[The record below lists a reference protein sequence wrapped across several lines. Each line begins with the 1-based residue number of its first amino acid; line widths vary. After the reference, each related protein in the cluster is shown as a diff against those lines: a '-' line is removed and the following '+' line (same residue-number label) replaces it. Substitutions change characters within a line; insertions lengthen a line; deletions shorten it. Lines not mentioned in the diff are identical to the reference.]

1 MKRTQSIVM
10 GFVAATG
17 LALAATL
24 AVAHPGGG
32 WGPGYGAGP
41 GQGRGM
47 GYGMG
52 QGMGRGMGQGWGGC
66 AAAAQNQTGPFA
78 GQPLFTVEE
87 MNAHREAMRSATTVE
102 QRQELML
109 AHRTAA
115 QSRAAER
122 GITCP
127 GLAAAPGR

>member
-24 AVAHPGGG
+24 AVAHPGG
-32 WGPGYGAGP
+32 WGPGTGP
-41 GQGRGM
+41 GAGRGM

-52 QGMGRGMGQGWGGC
+52 QGMGQGWGGC
-66 AAAAQNQTGPFA
+66 GAAAQNQTGPFA

-87 MNAHREAMRSATTVE
+87 MTAHRQAMQGATTVE

-109 AHRTAA
+109 AHRTEA
-115 QSRAAER
+115 QRRAAER

>member
-1 MKRTQSIVM
+1 MKRTQSIAM

-41 GQGRGM
+41 GQGPGM
-47 GYGMG
+47 GYGP
-52 QGMGRGMGQGWGGC
+52 GMGWGGC
-66 AAAAQNQTGPFA
+66 AAAAQNQNGPFA

-87 MNAHREAMRSATTVE
+87 MTAQREAMQNATTFE
-102 QRQELML
+102 QRRDLMI
-109 AHRTAA
+109 AHRTEA
-115 QSRAAER
+115 QRRAAER

-127 GLAAAPGR
+127 GLAAAPGK

>member
-24 AVAHPGGG
+24 AVAHPGG
-32 WGPGYGAGP
+32 WGPGTGYGPGAGNGP
-41 GQGRGM
+41 GRGM
-47 GYGMG
+47 GYGM
-52 QGMGRGMGQGWGGC
+52 MGQGWDGC
-66 AAAAQNQTGPFA
+66 GAAAQNQTGPFA

-87 MNAHREAMRSATTVE
+87 MTAHRQAMQGATTVE
-102 QRQELML
+102 QRRELML
-109 AHRTAA
+109 AHRTEA
-115 QSRAAER
+115 QRRAAER

>member
-1 MKRTQSIVM
+1 MKRTHSMVM

-32 WGPGYGAGP
+32 WGQGAGP
-41 GQGRGM
+41 GYGMGQGM

-52 QGMGRGMGQGWGGC
+52 QGMGHGWGHGMMGQ
-66 AAAAQNQTGPFA
+66 NGPFA
-78 GQPLFTVEE
+78 GEPLFTAEE
-87 MNAHREAMRSATTVE
+87 QNAFRDQMRSATTVE
-102 QRQELML
+102 ERQRLAQER
-109 AHRTAA
+109 RTEA

-127 GLAAAPGR
+127 GLAAAPTK

>member
-17 LALAATL
+17 LALAASL

-32 WGPGYGAGP
+32 WGQGMGP
-41 GQGRGM
+41 GA
-47 GYGMG
+47 
-52 QGMGRGMGQGWGGC
+52 GRGMGQGMMGQGMGPGMGGC
-66 AAAAQNQTGPFA
+66 AAAAQNQNGPFA

-87 MNAHREAMRSATTVE
+87 MNAHREAMQSATTVE
-102 QRQELML
+102 QRRELML
-109 AHRTAA
+109 AHRATA
-115 QSRAAER
+115 QGRAAER

-127 GLAAAPGR
+127 GLAAAPAK

>member
-47 GYGMG
+47 GQGMMG
-52 QGMGRGMGQGWGGC
+52 QGMGQGWGGC
-66 AAAAQNQTGPFA
+66 GAAAQNQTGPFA

-87 MNAHREAMRSATTVE
+87 MTAHRQAMQGATTVE
-102 QRQELML
+102 QRRELML
-109 AHRTAA
+109 AHRTEA
-115 QSRAAER
+115 QRRAGER

>member
-24 AVAHPGGG
+24 AVAHPGG
-32 WGPGYGAGP
+32 WGPGTGP
-41 GQGRGM
+41 GAGRGM

-52 QGMGRGMGQGWGGC
+52 QGMGQGWGGC
-66 AAAAQNQTGPFA
+66 GAGAQNQTGPFA

-87 MNAHREAMRSATTVE
+87 MTAQRQAMQGATTVE
-102 QRQELML
+102 QRRELML
-109 AHRTAA
+109 AHRTEA
-115 QSRAAER
+115 QRRAAER